1 MPLPTPAIAID
12 DPALDG
18 GDWLFQRDGQIYGP
32 VEGRRLAELLYE
44 GRIGPE
50 TQVSA
55 GDGTWRPVSQV
66 PLFLVHVKKAE
77 AAQRVEQEVTGRR
90 KLQARRERTRL
101 AGWAV
106 AAGLVVLGAVGLAIL
121 VGRGRIERSP
131 LLEDFGAGISI
142 AVPAR
147 IGVARPA
154 APGEVE
160 VALDPAAPAAR
171 RPRPAA
177 SGSAAAGAPAPG
189 SAPAGGAVD
198 GGDLVA
204 TEFDPGAIQA
214 VVGREQR
221 TLATCL
227 RQEAERAPDFAGE
240 VPLEFTVGNDGR
252 VGRVAVMDPRL
263 RNGPLRDCFE
273 RVLKGDNWRFAPFP
287 GQRPTV
293 ALVFKVGQ

>member
-1 MPLPTPAIAID
+1 MPLPTPSIAID

-18 GDWLFQRDGQIYGP
+18 GDWLFQRDGQVYGP

-44 GRIGPE
+44 GQLGPE
-50 TQVSA
+50 TQVSS
-55 GDGTWRPVSQV
+55 GDGAWRPLAQV

-90 KLQARRERTRL
+90 RLQVRRERTRL
-101 AGWAV
+101 AGWVV

-160 VALDPAAPAAR
+160 VVLDQASPAAR
-171 RPRPAA
+171 RPRPPTGGAV
-177 SGSAAAGAPAPG
+177 APAPG
-189 SAPAGGAVD
+189 AASSGGAVD
-198 GGDLVA
+198 GGDLVT
-204 TEFDPGAIQA
+204 TEFDAGAIQA

-221 TLATCL
+221 TLAPCL
-227 RQEAERAPDFAGE
+227 RQEAERVPDLAGE

-263 RNGPLRDCFE
+263 RDGPLRDCFE

-293 ALVFKVGQ
+293 ALVFKVGR

>member
-18 GDWLFQRDGQIYGP
+18 GDWLFQRDGQVYGP

-44 GRIGPE
+44 GQIGPE
-50 TQVSA
+50 TQVSS
-55 GDGTWRPVSQV
+55 GDGAWRPVSQV
-66 PLFLVHVKKAE
+66 PLFLLHVKKAE

-90 KLQARRERTRL
+90 KLQARRERTKL
-101 AGWAV
+101 AGWVV
-106 AAGLVVLGAVGLAIL
+106 AAGLVVLAAVGVAFL

-147 IGVARPA
+147 IAVA
-154 APGEVE
+154 APAGAGEVE
-160 VALDPAAPAAR
+160 VALDPAAPPAAR
-171 RPRPAA
+171 RPRPVQP
-177 SGSAAAGAPAPG
+177 GAPAPG
-189 SAPAGGAVD
+189 APARAPGAVD

-204 TEFDPGAIQA
+204 TEFDANAIQA

-221 TLATCL
+221 TLAPCL
-227 RQEAERAPDFAGE
+227 RQEAERSPDLAGE

-252 VGRVAVMDPRL
+252 VVRVAVMDPRL
-263 RNGPLRDCFE
+263 RAGPLRDCFE
-273 RVLKGDNWRFAPFP
+273 KVLRGDNWRFAPFP
-287 GQRPTV
+287 GQRPTI